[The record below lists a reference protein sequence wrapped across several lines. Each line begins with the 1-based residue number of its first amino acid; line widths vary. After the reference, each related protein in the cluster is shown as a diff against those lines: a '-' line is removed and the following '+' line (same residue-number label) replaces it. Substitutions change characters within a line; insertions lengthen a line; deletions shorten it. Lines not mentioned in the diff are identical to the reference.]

1 MLDELLGRA
10 ELKARIDELEAEVDS
25 LEARYEAE
33 SERRADAVRAR
44 QEAEERVNRLE
55 DRIADLEGRL
65 AAETEEGDAD
75 LAFRGRESLSGPR
88 LREVLARLDSV
99 DTAAEG
105 ALTAFVTDDGELP
118 APVARAVGDRTPL
131 VRRAAPCLV
140 CTDDAGLV
148 AVTLSP
154 PCPPAPFVDWSDGFA
169 LDDGWFHPGP
179 GDALALVRSDL
190 FVVGVFGGDDADGDT
205 DVGDLDHDGD
215 DTGWTVVETVESDV
229 KSAHSKGGFSQG
241 RFERRR
247 DAQVDDHVD
256 RARDALDAV
265 VRDHDPDRVV
275 VVGERTVLGAF
286 ETRADHLARVDA
298 TGDPETAFAAAA
310 TDFFTTRLSLL

>member
-10 ELKARIDELEAEVDS
+10 ALKDRIDELEEEVDH

-65 AAETEEGDAD
+65 DRDDETDS
-75 LAFRGRESLSGPR
+75 LAFRGRETLPRGRTAEVLRR
-88 LREVLARLDSV
+88 LRSV
-99 DTAAEG
+99 ETAPEG
-105 ALTAFVTDDGELP
+105 ALSAFVTPDALP
-118 APVARAVGDRTPL
+118 ESVAAAVGDRAPL

-140 CTDDAGLV
+140 CVDDAGLV

-154 PCPPAPFVDWSDGFA
+154 PCPPAPFAGWGTGFEVDDE
-169 LDDGWFHPGP
+169 WFLPRE

-190 FVVGVFGGDDADGDT
+190 FAVGRFDGAA
-205 DVGDLDHDGD
+205 
-215 DTGWTVVETVESDV
+215 WTLVETVESDV
-229 KSAHSKGGFSQG
+229 KGAHSKGGFSQA

-247 DAQVDDHVD
+247 DAQVDEHVD
-256 RARDALDAV
+256 RALDALDGVAAES
-265 VRDHDPDRVV
+265 RRLV

-286 ETRADHLARVDA
+286 ESRADHVARVDA
-298 TGDPETAFAAAA
+298 SGDPEPAFDAAVD
-310 TDFFTTRLSLL
+310 DFFSTRLSLL

>member
-10 ELKARIDELEAEVDS
+10 ELKERITELEREADS

-33 SERRADAVRAR
+33 SERRAEAVRAR

-55 DRIADLEGRL
+55 DRIADLEGQLDRDDD
-65 AAETEEGDAD
+65 GVD
-75 LAFRGRESLSGPR
+75 LDFRGRESLSGAR
-88 LREVLARLDSV
+88 LREVLSRLRSIQ
-99 DTAAEG
+99 TGPEG
-105 ALTAFVTDDGELP
+105 ALTAFVEDDLP
-118 APVARAVGDRTPL
+118 DAVEEGVGDRAPL

-148 AVTLSP
+148 CVALDP
-154 PCPPAPFVDWSDGFA
+154 PCPPAPFVDWRDGFA
-169 LDDGWFHPGP
+169 VENEWFLPRA

-190 FVVGVFGGDDADGDT
+190 FVVGTYGGDGV
-205 DVGDLDHDGD
+205 VGTVDGD
-215 DTGWTVVETVESDV
+215 DDSDSGGDRDGNERGEWTIVDTIESDV

-247 DAQVDDHVD
+247 DAQVDEHVE
-256 RARDALDAV
+256 ASLEALDAV
-265 VRDHDPDRVV
+265 DCDRLV

-286 ETRADHLARVDA
+286 EERADVVARVDA
-298 TGDPETAFAAAA
+298 SGDPDAAFADAVG
-310 TDFFTTRLSLL
+310 DFFTTRLSLL

>member
-10 ELKARIDELEAEVDS
+10 ELKARIEALEDEADRF
-25 LEARYEAE
+25 EARYEAE

-65 AAETEEGDAD
+65 ETEDGADAEVS
-75 LAFRGRESLSGPR
+75 FRGREDLSGGR
-88 LREVLARLDSV
+88 LREVLSRLRSV
-99 DTAAEG
+99 TTGAEG
-105 ALTAFVTDDGELP
+105 ALTAFVDDGTTDGESRDHGHGLP
-118 APVARAVGDRTPL
+118 ETVDACVGERAPL

-140 CTDDAGLV
+140 CIDDAGLV
-148 AVTLSP
+148 AVALEP
-154 PCPPAPFVDWSDGFA
+154 PCPPAPFVSWGDRFEV
-169 LDDGWFHPGP
+169 DDAWFLPRD

-190 FVVGVFGGDDADGDT
+190 FVVGTYDD
-205 DVGDLDHDGD
+205 
-215 DTGWTVVETVESDV
+215 GWSVVETVESDV

-247 DAQVDDHVD
+247 DAQVDEHVE
-256 RARDALDAV
+256 RALDALDGLDADG
-265 VRDHDPDRVV
+265 RLV

-286 ETRADHLARVDA
+286 EGRADHLDRVDA
-298 TGDPETAFAAAA
+298 SGDPDSAFDAAVEA
-310 TDFFTTRLSLL
+310 FFTTRLSLL